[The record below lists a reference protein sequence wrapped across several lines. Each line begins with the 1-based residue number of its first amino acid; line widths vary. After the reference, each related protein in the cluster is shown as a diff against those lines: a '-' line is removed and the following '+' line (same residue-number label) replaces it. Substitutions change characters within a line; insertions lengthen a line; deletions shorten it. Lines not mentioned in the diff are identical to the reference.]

1 MGLGKKCICV
11 RGNREKYIIEGIPLI
26 VHDEKVRISQ
36 EQLDRNE
43 WLKKQLKSE
52 LLEYIYKL
60 PKEITYI
67 VEGKKIYISHY
78 PMKEDGSFK
87 KHIKIAN
94 IEDNKEMFLGI
105 DADIYLYGHTHRNI
119 YNEKDNKI
127 YINPGSV
134 GFPEDTNKA
143 CYGILNIKNDK
154 IEYKQCTISYNKQ
167 KVINDI
173 KRTAFPGYEKIIELF
188 FESKNNNLT

>member
-1 MGLGKKCICV
+1 MKLNEKCICV
-11 RGNREKYIIEGIPLI
+11 RGNREKYIIEGMPLI
-26 VHDEKVRISQ
+26 VHDEKVKISQ

-52 LLEYIYKL
+52 SLEYIYKL

-67 VEGKKIYISHY
+67 VEEKKIYIAHY

-87 KHIKIAN
+87 KHIKTAN
-94 IEDNKEMFLGI
+94 TEENKEMFLGI

-119 YNEKDNKI
+119 YNEKDNKV

-134 GFPEDTNKA
+134 GCPEGTNNA
-143 CYGILNIKNDK
+143 YYGILNVKNDK
-154 IEYKQCTISYNKQ
+154 IEYKQGKISYNKQ
-167 KVINDI
+167 EVINDI
-173 KRTAFPGYEKIIELF
+173 KKTAFPG
-188 FESKNNNLT
+188 